1 MEESKQV
8 VKEAHDK
15 LQLTENPDLQELLVR
30 ACEKRDVVT
39 VMTNNPRESLDL
51 MMTVEDP
58 TCPTTT
64 TQTIRTPLSK
74 VQSLVNKLQSI
85 VAMIHDES

>member
-8 VKEAHDK
+8 MKEAHDK
-15 LQLTENPDLQELLVR
+15 LQLTENPELQELLVR
-30 ACEKRDVVT
+30 ACEKSDIVT
-39 VMTNNPRESLDL
+39 AMTNNPRESLDL
-51 MMTVEDP
+51 MRTDEDP

-64 TQTIRTPLSK
+64 KTIRTPLSK

-85 VAMIHDES
+85 VAMIHDQ